1 MPVFPGH
8 ENIGFDICFQ
18 RLRDAPVFLRNQ
30 EIPWTVQY
38 IIHAGNIGGY
48 LEQDTFV
55 IRQHVIDAVLGQLQ
69 VICQEGV
76 VLVNN
81 SISEVFH
88 S

>member
-1 MPVFPGH
+1 MRILALIYVSATQMRLYSAESGDTLDSSS
-8 ENIGFDICFQ
+8 ILSMQVTSVDIWE
-18 RLRDAPVFLRNQ
+18 R
-30 EIPWTVQY
+30 
-38 IIHAGNIGGY
+38 
-48 LEQDTFV
+48 DTFV

-76 VLVNN
+76 VLVN